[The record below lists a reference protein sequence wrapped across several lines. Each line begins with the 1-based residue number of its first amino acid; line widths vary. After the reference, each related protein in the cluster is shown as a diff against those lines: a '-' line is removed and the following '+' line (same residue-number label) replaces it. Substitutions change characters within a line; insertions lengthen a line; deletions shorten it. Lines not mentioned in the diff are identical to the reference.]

1 MAPFVDWVAPVD
13 SGDKTTARLPI
24 LSFDDQML
32 MTVGIHQ
39 LWSSDMLVRPRDLT
53 DRMSDGQQLETLTLP
68 LAAARCKAREIID
81 QVPRS
86 GFTAVIEKW
95 RQLPDGQIEFAV
107 RHFRAAD

>member
-1 MAPFVDWVAPVD
+1 MV
-13 SGDKTTARLPI
+13 S
-24 LSFDDQML
+24 
-32 MTVGIHQ
+32 TVGVDQ
-39 LWSSDMLVRPRDLT
+39 FWSSDMLVRPRDLS

-95 RQLPDGQIEFAV
+95 RQLPDGPIEFAV
-107 RHFRAAD
+107 RHFPAAD